1 MPEMTAVVPQRSR
14 LAWRGI
20 PEPQPG
26 PLVLAIDGTGLLVRC
41 HRSMGASG
49 LTTSGGVP
57 TGTLVGFIGS
67 LAKKL
72 RMHQPDYA
80 VVAWDGPGSRCWRRK
95 IYPDYKANRPD
106 QWDDSPEL
114 RRCTEFCTAAGIRQV
129 MVPGFEAD
137 DLLASI
143 WRTEDPDL
151 PPPHFTRI
159 VSDDAD
165 LLQLLDDS
173 RTSVT
178 GLSYEEV
185 VLRED
190 VESTWGV
197 PPCWLARVRALSGD
211 ESDNIPGLPGIGPV
225 KAARMLQSAMGRWPL
240 PESIL
245 ADPEQRRLA
254 AAWAEV
260 TDLVHAA
267 HRAEHEPMVKAAQ
280 PDYFFL
286 TGKAEWHREGSDSL
300 RDFLSKYELS
310 VLSERLSKGRLW

>member
-1 MPEMTAVVPQRSR
+1 MAPQRAS
-14 LAWRGI
+14 LAWRGL
-20 PEPQPG
+20 PRPQTG
-26 PLVLAIDGTGLLVRC
+26 RLALAIDGTGLLVRC

-49 LTTSGGVP
+49 LTTSAGIP

-80 VVAWDGPGSRCWRRK
+80 VIAWDGPESRLWRRG
-95 IYPDYKANRPD
+95 IYPEYKANRHD

-114 RRCTEFCTAAGIRQV
+114 RRCMDFCTAAGIRQV
-129 MVPGFEAD
+129 MVPGCEAD
-137 DLLASI
+137 DLLAAL
-143 WRTEDPDL
+143 WRAIDPGL
-151 PPPHFTRI
+151 ALPHFTRI

-165 LLQLLDDS
+165 LLQLLGDS

-197 PPCWLARVRALSGD
+197 PPEWLGRLRALSGD
-211 ESDNIPGLPGIGPV
+211 DSDNIPGLPGIGPV
-225 KAARMLQSAMGRWPL
+225 KAARMLQSAMGQWPL

-245 ADPEQRRLA
+245 PDAAQRA
-254 AAWAEV
+254 QAEAWAEV
-260 TDLVHAA
+260 MDLVHTT
-267 HRAEHEPMVKAAQ
+267 RRPEDEPVIKAAK

-286 TGKAEWHREGSDSL
+286 AGQAEWRPENSGPVSDFF
-300 RDFLSKYELS
+300 RKYELS